1 MAYET
6 ILYEATDGV
15 ARITLNRPEAG
26 HAVNLALAHE
36 LLEASINA
44 SEDPDVRAVILDA
57 SGTVFGFGG
66 DLKYFES
73 QSDRIGACLKET
85 TAYFHA
91 AVSRLHRLNS
101 PVVVAVQGMA
111 AGAGFSLSLIG
122 DIVLAAKSAQFKMAY
137 TAAGLSPDGS
147 SSYFLPRVVGM
158 RRAMELML
166 TNRTLSAD
174 EAQDWGIVTRV
185 VEDDDLADEATK
197 LAQRFAKGPTRAY
210 GGVKRLLASSFQQSV
225 EAQMEDETRTI
236 AELAQTEDGREGLDA
251 FLNKRKPNFKGR

>member
-6 ILYEATDGV
+6 ILYEVTDGV

-36 LLEASINA
+36 LLEASIHA

-66 DLKYFES
+66 DLKYFDS
-73 QSDRIGACLKET
+73 QSARIGACLKET
-85 TAYFHA
+85 TAYLHA
-91 AVSRLHRLNS
+91 AISRLHRLNS

-137 TAAGLSPDGS
+137 TAAGLSPDGG

-166 TNRTLSAD
+166 TNRTLSAE
-174 EAQDWGIVTRV
+174 EALDWGIVTRV

-197 LAQRFAKGPTRAY
+197 LARKLASGPTRAY

-236 AELAQTEDGREGLDA
+236 AELAQSEDGREGLDA
-251 FLNKRKPNFKGR
+251 FLNKRKPDFKGR

>member
-6 ILYEATDGV
+6 ILYDATDGV

-36 LLEASINA
+36 LLEAAINA

-166 TNRTLSAD
+166 TNRTLSAE

-197 LAQRFAKGPTRAY
+197 LAQKFASGPTRAY

-236 AELAQTEDGREGLDA
+236 AELARTEDGREGLDA
-251 FLNKRKPNFKGR
+251 FLNKRKPNFTGR

>member
-6 ILYEATDGV
+6 IIYEATDGV

-166 TNRTLSAD
+166 TNRSLTAD

-185 VEDDDLADEATK
+185 VEDEDLASEATK
-197 LAQRFAKGPTRAY
+197 LATRFASGPTRAY

>member
-6 ILYEATDGV
+6 ILYAATNGV

-36 LLEASINA
+36 LLEAAINA

-66 DLKYFES
+66 DLKYFDS

-91 AVSRLHRLNS
+91 AISRLYRMNS
-101 PVVVAVQGMA
+101 PVVVSVQGMA
-111 AGAGFSLSLIG
+111 AGAGFSTALIG

-147 SSYFLPRVVGM
+147 STYFLPRIVGM
-158 RRAMELML
+158 RRAQELML
-166 TNRTLSAD
+166 TNRTLSAE
-174 EAQDWGIVTRV
+174 EARDWGIVTRV
-185 VEDDDLADEATK
+185 VDDDLAEETSK
-197 LAQRFAKGPTRAY
+197 LAAKFAAGPTRAY

-251 FLNKRKPNFKGR
+251 FLHKRKPVFKGQ